1 MPGGGGGGGLPIP
14 PAAVPG
20 AAISDMAAIPPG
32 PPALFPGV
40 PGTSAA
46 VINPGLSSLIPSA
59 PIANAAAV
67 LPTPPIE
74 MLPSL
79 AQGVATILS
88 PPQITIPGI
97 PGFGI
102 PLPKTITAPHEL
114 VCIGTGWSAEGPAG
128 SATPVAP
135 SAGSA
140 VPPGTRWLGN

>member
-1 MPGGGGGGGLPIP
+1 M
-14 PAAVPG
+14 AAVPPG
-20 AAISDMAAIPPG
+20 LPAI
-32 PPALFPGV
+32 FPGV
-40 PGTSAA
+40 PGSSAA
-46 VINPGLSSLIPSA
+46 VINPGVPGLIASA
-59 PIANAAAV
+59 PIANAAAA

-74 MLPSL
+74 LLPSL
-79 AQGVATILS
+79 AQGVATMLS

-102 PLPKTITAPHEL
+102 PLPKTISTPREL